1 MARQNHYWLVVVALG
16 AACNSATPTTGTG
29 TGAGAPPS
37 ARTSPAAVAPLEWT
51 LRLTGGATPS
61 EALPLVVAMHGL
73 GDRPETFG
81 ELYSSFAVK
90 ARFVLLRAPDPWGSG
105 FSWFP
110 FRDGDG
116 DELRARGI
124 SAAAERVVATFAT
137 LEAKYP
143 TRGKPV
149 VTGFSQGGMLSFAI
163 AARYPD
169 RVRAALPIGGVL
181 PAPLWPTHDAGSP
194 AVRIVALHGES
205 DERVPLGPTQAGV
218 AALRSHGFDA
228 RIESFPGVGHTLQG
242 PLRAR
247 YFELLKAALEGP

>member
-1 MARQNHYWLVVVALG
+1 MVVALG

-37 ARTSPAAVAPLEWT
+37 ARTSPAVVAPLGWT
-51 LRLTGGATPS
+51 VRLTGGATES

-73 GDRPETFG
+73 GDRPEAFG
-81 ELYSSFAVK
+81 ELYSGFDVK
-90 ARFVLLRAPDPWGSG
+90 ARIVLLRAPDPWGSG

-110 FRDGDG
+110 FRPSDG
-116 DELRARGI
+116 DELRAGGI
-124 SAAAERVVATFAT
+124 SAAAERVVASFAT
-137 LEAKYP
+137 LEGKYP

-194 AVRIVALHGES
+194 AVRIVALHGEL
-205 DERVPLGPTQAGV
+205 DERVPLGPTQSGV

-228 RIESFPGVGHTLQG
+228 RLESFPGVGHSIPD
-242 PLRAR
+242 PLRTR
-247 YFELLKAALEGP
+247 YFQLLATTLRAP